1 MSRGR
6 KKTAGRRLWQLLDSE
21 FVFARD
27 MFFAPVNFLIAAVQD
42 SVRRANS
49 EARLAVAWSLSDEE
63 NGKKR

>member
-6 KKTAGRRLWQLLDSE
+6 KKTVGRRLWQLLDSE

-27 MFFAPVNFLIAAVQD
+27 MFFAPVNFLFAAVQD

>member
-1 MSRGR
+1 M
-6 KKTAGRRLWQLLDSE
+6 LDSE

-27 MFFAPVNFLIAAVQD
+27 MFFAPVNFLIAAVQE
-42 SVRRANS
+42 SFRRANS

>member
-1 MSRGR
+1 MSTGQ
-6 KKTAGRRLWQLLDSE
+6 KNTARRRFWQLLDSE

-27 MFFAPVNFLIAAVQD
+27 MFFAPVNFLFAAVQD
-42 SVRRANS
+42 SVKRANS